1 MVIGSATLLKQSTD
15 TPEELISKVASKG
28 GTTEQALIKLDD
40 GRFDETIKQAMIAC
54 TNRAD
59 ELGKK

>member
-40 GRFDETIKQAMIAC
+40 GGFDETIKQAMIAC